1 MARMIPP
8 LCADDTPPGE
18 RRVFDLLKNDTS
30 CKNWIVLHSLM
41 LPKHRSQ
48 TMGEL
53 DFVILVPGQG
63 VVALEI
69 KSHLKIEFTD
79 GEWLY
84 GNNRKPGKDPFKQ
97 AREGMFSMRN
107 ELLKKTEWVYKIPF
121 AHGVCFPAIG
131 FPILSLEWDELQII
145 DQPTLASDGVGN
157 AISKLLFETIE
168 KKLSGS
174 GVHTGPEELTTNRC
188 EDLVSI
194 LRPSFEMISVGK
206 LVRAE
211 QEAQLIKLTKRQY
224 EILDLVESN
233 HRVILNGP
241 AGTGKTILTTEA
253 LRRAGLQ
260 GFRVAFFCYNRNLA
274 KEIESH
280 FDTAASALITNIDS
294 WLAEITG
301 SKKTKLSVNSEEYFG
316 EVLPEQAALAI
327 LENDQLCNTFDLLV
341 IDEAQDLLKPQYLEL
356 FDLLLKGGLRGGKWI
371 MAGDFSHQVVYSN
384 GSLTVESFKEKY
396 DQSSIEL
403 TLTKNCRNSPEIGT
417 FVAQHSSISPLYSG
431 YLRDSFNQEPSLHF
445 YDDEQTQ
452 LREIQNKIS
461 ELLESG
467 VQAKDIVLLSPLK
480 KNSAGRRLEADP
492 SSQFKVREFGQ
503 TTRPS
508 IRYSTIHAFKGLES
522 YAVILTDLNS
532 LSQDYETVLFYVA
545 TTRALSRLEL
555 FCHTS
560 VKADLR
566 KLFTQ

>member
-1 MARMIPP
+1 MIPP

-131 FPILSLEWDELQII
+131 FPIQSLEWDELQII

-224 EILDLVESN
+224 QVLDLVESN
-233 HRVILNGP
+233 PRVILNGP
-241 AGTGKTILTTEA
+241 AGTGKTVLTTEA
-253 LRRAGLQ
+253 VRRADLE

-280 FDTAASALITNIDS
+280 FDTAAPALITNIDS
-294 WLAEITG
+294 WLAEITCDSMTEASAG
-301 SKKTKLSVNSEEYFG
+301 SEEYFF
-316 EVLPEQAALAI
+316 EVLPEKAALAI
-327 LENDQLCNTFDLLV
+327 LDNEKLCSSFDLLV
-341 IDEAQDLLKPQYLEL
+341 IDEAQDLLKPHYIEL
-356 FDLLLKGGLRGGKWI
+356 FDLLLKGGLREGKWI
-371 MAGDFSHQVVYSN
+371 MAGDFSHQVIYSDK
-384 GSLTVESFKEKY
+384 GLTIGDFRDKY
-396 DQSSIEL
+396 KLSPTEL

-431 YLRDSFNQEPSLHF
+431 YLRDSFDQDPSLHF
-445 YDDEQTQ
+445 YDDEETQ
-452 LREIQNKIS
+452 LLKIRNKIS
-461 ELLESG
+461 ELLKSG
-467 VQAKDIVLLSPLK
+467 VSVNDIVLLSPSK

-492 SSQFKVREFGQ
+492 NTPFKIREYGQ
-503 TTRPS
+503 TKRPS
-508 IRYSTIHAFKGLES
+508 ICYSTIHAFKGLES
-522 YAVILTDLNS
+522 YAVILTDVNS
-532 LSQDYETVLFYVA
+532 IANDYEAVLFYVA
-545 TTRALSRLEL
+545 TTRALSHLEI
-555 FCHTS
+555 FCSSS
-560 VKADLR
+560 VKTDLR
-566 KLFTQ
+566 KLFTS